1 MIKRPNLPSG
11 VSLYSVAE
19 TAEMLN
25 IKINTLYHWNIR
37 DYFPQL
43 RRVKI
48 GGRVYFTAASVESL
62 LK

>member
-1 MIKRPNLPSG
+1 MIKKPNIPSD

-25 IKINTLYHWNIR
+25 MKANTLYHWNIR

-48 GGRVYFTAASVESL
+48 GGRVYFTATSVESL